1 MREFHLEKSVGLS
14 VNDPLLT
21 KLINL
26 LMKKGKKA
34 KAVKLVSDTL
44 EELRKN
50 PPKTK
55 NLSSVSKP
63 IDQFKEAVLAV
74 KPVFQLKSVRIAGT
88 NYQVPAILA
97 KHRQESIAI
106 KWILEGAK
114 SKKKKNVGQAFHLIL
129 AQEIRDSFFK
139 EAYACKKRDEL
150 NRLVESNRGVAHYR
164 WW

>member
-1 MREFHLEKSVGLS
+1 MRKFHLEKSVGLS
-14 VNDPLLT
+14 IQDPLLT
-21 KLINL
+21 KLVNL

-34 KAVKLVSDTL
+34 KAIKLVSSTL
-44 EELRKN
+44 EDLTKN
-50 PPKTK
+50 PPKVK
-55 NLSSVSKP
+55 NLSQTNKSIDHFKNAVST
-63 IDQFKEAVLAV
+63 V
-74 KPVFQLKSVRIAGT
+74 KPVFKLKSVRIAGT
-88 NYQVPAILA
+88 NYQVPAILP

-114 SKKKKNVGQAFHLIL
+114 AKKKKNVGQAFHLIL

-150 NRLVESNRGVAHYR
+150 NRLVEYNRGVAHYR

>member
-1 MREFHLEKSVGLS
+1 MRKFHLEKSVGSSLQ
-14 VNDPLLT
+14 DPLLT
-21 KLINL
+21 KLVNL

-34 KAVKLVSDTL
+34 KAVKLVSSML
-44 EELRKN
+44 EDLTKN
-50 PPKTK
+50 PPKIK
-55 NLSSVSKP
+55 NLSNINKS
-63 IDQFKEAVLAV
+63 IDYFRDAVLAV
-74 KPVFQLKSVRIAGT
+74 KPVFHLKSVRIAGT

-114 SKKKKNVGQAFHLIL
+114 AKKKKNVKQSFHLIL

-150 NRLVESNRGVAHYR
+150 NRLVESNRGVAQYR

>member
-1 MREFHLEKSVGLS
+1 MRKFHLEKSVGLS
-14 VNDPLLT
+14 IKDPLIT
-21 KLINL
+21 KLVNL

-34 KAVKLVSDTL
+34 KAIKLVSSTL
-44 EELRKN
+44 EDLTKN
-50 PPKTK
+50 PPKVK
-55 NLSSVSKP
+55 NLSQTNKSIDHFKNAVST
-63 IDQFKEAVLAV
+63 V
-74 KPVFQLKSVRIAGT
+74 KPVFKLKSVRIAGT
-88 NYQVPAILA
+88 NYQVPAILP

-114 SKKKKNVGQAFHLIL
+114 AKKKKNVGQAFHLIL

>member
-1 MREFHLEKSVGLS
+1 MRKLHLEKSVGLS
-14 VNDPLLT
+14 IQDPLLT
-21 KLINL
+21 KLVNL

-34 KAVKLVSDTL
+34 KAIKLVSNML
-44 EELRKN
+44 EELTKS
-50 PPKTK
+50 PPKVK
-55 NLSSVSKP
+55 NLSNTSKSIDFFRDAVLTVKP
-63 IDQFKEAVLAV
+63 I
-74 KPVFQLKSVRIAGT
+74 FQLKSVRIAGT

-114 SKKKKNVGQAFHLIL
+114 AKKKKNVGQAFHLIL

-139 EAYACKKRDEL
+139 EAYASKKRDEL